1 MQLSKTT
8 ETTVS
13 LYALRFEKIIKEV
26 RRYADTKDVA
36 AKEKSNGTEAC
47 PFADSADLCAD
58 KLIQYYKFVDNPL
71 VLVATVLDPKGK
83 SKVYKKTDHP
93 TLYTQ
98 KAEQALKNA
107 YEKYYENYGALSD
120 RIATEGLLELSSSLP
135 TTTSDGTDNFYDDLE
150 DVETETEV
158 ERYLKDKLAPPKC
171 DVLQWWKQNE
181 SQYPVLAKMAKDY
194 LAIQC
199 SSKDTEGGFSKAR
212 RQMPYYRHRVSGK
225 NFKAQML
232 LNSAEALCK

>member
-1 MQLSKTT
+1 MLNK
-8 ETTVS
+8 
-13 LYALRFEKIIKEV
+13 R
-26 RRYADTKDVA
+26 
-36 AKEKSNGTEAC
+36 KSIRK
-47 PFADSADLCAD
+47 D
-58 KLIQYYKFVDNPL
+58 KLCQEYCKFVDNPL

-93 TLYTQ
+93 TLYAQ
-98 KAEQALKNA
+98 KAEQALKDA

-135 TTTSDGTDNFYDDLE
+135 TTTSDGTDNFYDNLE
-150 DVETETEV
+150 DVETNAETEV
-158 ERYLKDKLAPPKC
+158 ERYLKDKLAPPKF

-181 SQYPVLAKMAKDY
+181 NQYPVLAKMAKDY

-232 LNSAEALCK
+232 LNSAEALCR